1 MFKFLLANHGA
12 DNSVKGE
19 LNKTDYK
26 KIAVHV
32 LIVGAAA
39 ALTALGENLA
49 HVDFGTLNALVVP
62 IVSSVLITVQKWLKD
77 ADSGNQ

>member
-1 MFKFLLANHGA
+1 MCM
-12 DNSVKGE
+12 
-19 LNKTDYK
+19 LN
-26 KIAVHV
+26 
-32 LIVGAAA
+32 VGAAA

-62 IVSSVLITVQKWLKD
+62 IVSSVLIAVQKWLKD